1 MNFKK
6 VFSWKSD
13 DMPETTDA
21 VVVVS
26 NCGVVKCLEYKLWN
40 KHNNNYSTR
49 KERVYQKTF
58 NRGKQ
63 RFIDSENKYES
74 VTIRDKTYYV
84 HVLVALAWIPNPEK
98 KPQVNHKNGIKNDNR
113 IENLEWVTNL
123 ENRRHAITENLPR
136 KSIEKVSDDDVLTM
150 KKLKIEGYSNPE
162 IGKIFNI
169 TGECVRYRTSKI
181 MTKDEIDLA
190 NKKARLK

>member
-1 MNFKK
+1 
-6 VFSWKSD
+6 
-13 DMPETTDA
+13 MPETTDA

-26 NCGVVKCLEYKLWN
+26 SCGVVKCLEYKLWN
-40 KHNNNYSTR
+40 KHNNGYSVR
-49 KERVYQKTF
+49 KERIYPKSF

-63 RFIDSENKYES
+63 RFVESDNKYES

-113 IENLEWVTNL
+113 IDNLEWVTNL
-123 ENRRHAITENLPR
+123 ENRRHAISENLPR
-136 KSIEKVSDDDVLTM
+136 KSIEKVSDLDVFEM
-150 KKLKIEGYSNPE
+150 KRLKLDGFSNPE
-162 IGKIFNI
+162 IAKLFNV

-181 MTKDEIDLA
+181 MTIEEVDLA
-190 NKKARLK
+190 NKKSRSRCRK

>member
-1 MNFKK
+1 
-6 VFSWKSD
+6 
-13 DMPETTDA
+13 MPETTNA

-26 NCGVVKCLEYKLWN
+26 SCGIVKCLEYKMWN
-40 KHNNNYSTR
+40 KHNNGYSVR
-49 KERVYQKTF
+49 KERVYPKSF

-63 RFIDSENKYES
+63 RFVESDNKYES

-113 IENLEWVTNL
+113 VENLEWVTNL
-123 ENRRHAITENLPR
+123 ENRRHAISENLPR
-136 KSIEKVSDDDVLTM
+136 KSIEKVSDLDVIEM
-150 KKLKIEGYSNPE
+150 KRLKLNGFSNPE
-162 IGKIFNI
+162 IAKIFNI

-181 MTKDEIDLA
+181 MTSEEIDLA
-190 NKKARLK
+190 NKKARSKCKK